1 MKNPEGYPDPTA
13 VEAIKAISRAERR
26 RQQKDR
32 EKVYTLTRA
41 QLDEVRRQAVEE
53 KKKEIGEKM
62 MREAREMVEKEW
74 AEREKM
80 FTGVDEEERMK
91 KILCLLM
98 AVPVKVLCEK
108 FRWQPVRDENDHR
121 SRLMQFCE
129 AVVKETNKICED
141 ENADVRK
148 IDQEVYEKYGVRYEL
163 K

>member
-13 VEAIKAISRAERR
+13 IEAIKAISRAERR

-41 QLDEVRRQAVEE
+41 QLDEIRRQAVEE

-62 MREAREMVEKEW
+62 MQEAREMVEKEW

-91 KILCLLM
+91 KSSACSWR
-98 AVPVKVLCEK
+98 C
-108 FRWQPVRDENDHR
+108 R
-121 SRLMQFCE
+121 SRCS
-129 AVVKETNKICED
+129 VKNSAGSRCGMRMII
-141 ENADVRK
+141 VP
-148 IDQEVYEKYGVRYEL
+148 G
-163 K
+163 